1 MEIVRVTRD
10 TRVTGW
16 RPPAGTTLRCPAG
29 AKLPLMIKGICHSD
43 DARRAREI
51 GVDDIIKAGAMGAT
65 AAGIGRPYACTPA
78 LGAVDGVVH
87 APRSPVAEAGLQK
100 RGAATDNSDYVDT
113 QFHS

>member
-1 MEIVRVTRD
+1 VA
-10 TRVTGW
+10 
-16 RPPAGTTLRCPAG
+16 PAGGNYPQVPGGCQA
-29 AKLPLMIKGICHSD
+29 AAD
-43 DARRAREI
+43 DQ
-51 GVDDIIKAGAMGAT
+51 GHL
-65 AAGIGRPYACTPA
+65 AGIGRPYACAPA